1 MHLKV
6 LNIFKKKY
14 FPYFFWCL
22 TFSFSEMSYAL
33 FTGQDDSKLKHHPEM
48 EVLYVNGTTKI
59 CHSKSNYPITLCSK
73 LSGGSFLKNDLIVAC
88 GGGNP
93 LTSACYSM
101 SNDDLKWT
109 HFANLTRPNWGF
121 ASVIVNSGL
130 WVTGNDDIFSLRVVH
145 KLCLQEKGSH
155 YLLLKY

>member
-1 MHLKV
+1 
-6 LNIFKKKY
+6 
-14 FPYFFWCL
+14 
-22 TFSFSEMSYAL
+22 MSYAL
-33 FTGQDDSKLKHHPEM
+33 FTGQDNSKLKHHPEM

-59 CHSKSNYPITLCSK
+59 CDSKSNYPIVLCSK

-130 WVTGNDDIFSLRVVH
+130 WVTGNADIFSLRGWSQTMFTRGGGH
-145 KLCLQEKGSH
+145 TTYS
-155 YLLLKY
+155 